1 MYKDKIKYLINKG
14 ISESTASGE
23 ALKIRFVN
31 ISCIVA
37 LLLTPLVFLNN
48 VLIGNDNDYFPMLF
62 FMILCCICFILNT
75 RHKNQFA
82 SIVLILGG
90 VLTTYWATYINT
102 IQVSAPYFNIVLS
115 LAAIFLLDK
124 IVLKIVFSFFTL
136 ASFFMLNAYQI
147 EYRPFVFVDYIPV
160 AIMLFGLLICAYFY
174 NKEYIRSE
182 TLVKNQANTLIQ
194 LKNEEH
200 KNSLERK
207 QKDLETIIAN
217 NRMQL
222 KIKENILNKLKKVK
236 NIESNIEIIRTI
248 KLELINDINLQKKM
262 QFIESNINEI
272 NSVFSEK
279 LNAKHP
285 DLSKKERE
293 LCSYIKLKLSTK
305 EIASI
310 TNSSVNTIYVTKNR
324 LKAKLLLNDNEQV
337 DSYLINF

>member
-1 MYKDKIKYLINKG
+1 MYKDNIKYLINKG
-14 ISESTASGE
+14 ISETTASGE
-23 ALKIRFVN
+23 ALKMRFVN

-48 VLIGNDNDYFPMLF
+48 IFIGNDNDYFPVLF
-62 FMILCCICFILNT
+62 FMILCCTCFMLNT
-75 RHKNQFA
+75 KGKNQLA
-82 SIVLILGG
+82 SIVLIIGG
-90 VLTTYWATYINT
+90 VIVSYWATYINT
-102 IQVSAPYFNIVLS
+102 IQISAPYFNIVLA
-115 LAAIFLLDK
+115 LAAIFLLNNVLLK
-124 IVLKIVFSFFTL
+124 IVLSLITLSSFFI
-136 ASFFMLNAYQI
+136 LNAYQI
-147 EYRPFVFVDYIPV
+147 EHRPFVLVDYIPV

-182 TLVKNQANTLIQ
+182 TLVKNQANALLQ

-222 KIKENILNKLKKVK
+222 KIKENILNKLKKIK

-248 KLELINDINLQKKM
+248 KVELINEINLQKKM
-262 QFIESNINEI
+262 QFLESNINEI
-272 NSVFSEK
+272 NAGFFEK
-279 LNAKHP
+279 LNEKHP
-285 DLSKKERE
+285 DLSKRERE

-310 TNSSVNTIYVTKNR
+310 TNASVNTIYVTKNR
-324 LKAKLLLNDNEQV
+324 LKAKLLLKDNEQV